1 MRVNHQDLYEIT
13 ERDTIYKPWDDKHD
27 AFMETAVE
35 VKILPEVPEE
45 LHDVLGE
52 QAVNDIV
59 EAEGIEIEEG

>member
-1 MRVNHQDLYEIT
+1 MRVNHQELYEIT

-27 AFMETAVE
+27 AFMETALS
-35 VKILPEVPEE
+35 IHIDDSVPEE